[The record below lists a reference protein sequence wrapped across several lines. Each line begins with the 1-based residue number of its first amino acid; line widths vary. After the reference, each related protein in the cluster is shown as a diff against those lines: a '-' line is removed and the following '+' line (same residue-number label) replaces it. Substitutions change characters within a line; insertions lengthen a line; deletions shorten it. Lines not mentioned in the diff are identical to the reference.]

1 MNDGASS
8 VAAGTPVMTP
18 AARRVSPLT
27 RWSFGLGSIAY
38 GVKDGGFTTFLLLYY
53 NQVVGLPPGRLGL
66 VIASALLVEA
76 FVDPFVGFLS
86 DITRTR
92 WGRRHP
98 WMYASALPVALG
110 WLLLWNPPSGW
121 SQDAMMAYVFG
132 SALLV
137 RIALSAFE
145 IPSAAMG
152 PELSSDYDERTSLFS
167 YRYLFAW
174 GGGLAMLFLAYAVFL
189 VPDATHANGLQ
200 NPVGYQRYALTGAII
215 MALSILISSIGL
227 HPEIKNLPTAAPM
240 APGGHW
246 REFRAALFNRG
257 FLVLIAAGTFGYTA
271 QGVAFTLSNYIYA
284 YIWQFDDATRAM
296 VPGALLLG
304 AIIAFIIAPR
314 LSRGGDKPR
323 IAAILTILAV
333 LLTTAPF
340 ALDLLGWFPPHG
352 SPYQVPLLFVIY
364 VADISCGVAATI
376 LGSAMLADVVEDSE
390 IRTGRRSE
398 GVFFAGGFFVQ
409 KVAGALGI
417 GVAGQILDFVAFP
430 AKAAVGQVPEVTIDR
445 LMIVYIAAALF
456 LRFGTAFW
464 YTRFP
469 FGRAEHE
476 ARLARLG
483 AKPAE

>member
-1 MNDGASS
+1 
-8 VAAGTPVMTP
+8 MTP
-18 AARRVSPLT
+18 AARRVSRLT
-27 RWSFGLGSIAY
+27 RWSFGFGSIAY

-53 NQVVGLPPGRLGL
+53 NQVMGLPPGRLGL
-66 VIASALLVEA
+66 VIAAALLVEA

-86 DITRTR
+86 DITRTP

-110 WLLLWNPPSGW
+110 WLLLWNPPAGW
-121 SQDAMMAYVFG
+121 SQDALLAYVFG

-152 PELSSDYDERTSLFS
+152 PELSSDYDERTLLFS

-174 GGGLAMLFLAYAVFL
+174 AGGLGMLFLAYAVFL
-189 VPDATHANGLQ
+189 VPDATHADGLQ
-200 NPVGYQRYALTGAII
+200 NPLGYQRYALTGAVI
-215 MALSILISSIGL
+215 MALSILLSSMGL
-227 HPEIKNLPTAAPM
+227 HPEIKSLPKPAPTP
-240 APGGHW
+240 PGEHW
-246 REFRAALFNRG
+246 REFRAAILNRG

-271 QGVAFTLSNYIYA
+271 QGVAFTMSNYIYA
-284 YIWQFDDATRAM
+284 FVWQFDTATRSM
-296 VPGALLLG
+296 VPGALLIG
-304 AIIAFIIAPR
+304 AIFAFILAPR

-323 IAAILTILAV
+323 IAAILTIMSV
-333 LLTTAPF
+333 LLTVAPF
-340 ALDLLGWFPPHG
+340 VLDLLGWFPPKG
-352 SPYQVPLLFVIY
+352 SPFQVPLLFTIY
-364 VADISCGVAATI
+364 IADITCGVAATI

-417 GVAGQILDFVAFP
+417 GVAGQILELAAFP
-430 AKAAVGQVPEVTIDR
+430 AKAEVGQVSAMTIDR
-445 LMIVYIAAALF
+445 LMIYYIIAALA
-456 LRFGTAFW
+456 LRFATAFW